1 MVGNMVKP
9 TLLSR
14 LKGPGDQVAADVV
27 EVPELVQVVAV
38 AGDVGGV
45 AVVDVAEGFVDGV

>member
-1 MVGNMVKP
+1 MKL
-9 TLLSR
+9 TLLSW
-14 LKGPGDQVAADVV
+14 LKRPGDQVPPDVV

-45 AVVDVAEGFVDGV
+45 AVVDVAKGFVDGVQCVSL

>member
-1 MVGNMVKP
+1 MVKP